1 MNTMHPIRTTS
12 MTLISAL
19 TLALFLAACGGEA
32 ELDTEVAEMEQGEMD
47 HENMGAMQATPPVGV
62 AEPRMEDGVQVVDVT
77 VGQMG
82 YEPREI
88 RLDAGVPA
96 RLVFTRQIEGECP
109 SQVQV
114 PAFGVE
120 PVDLP
125 MNEPVA
131 VEFTPGEAGTFQ
143 FVCGMEMME
152 GTLVVSS

>member
-1 MNTMHPIRTTS
+1 M
-12 MTLISAL
+12 
-19 TLALFLAACGGEA
+19 
-32 ELDTEVAEMEQGEMD
+32 EMD
-47 HENMGAMQATPPVGV
+47 EAASTEAQMQ
-62 AEPRMEDGVQVVDVT
+62 DGVQVVKIDIL
-77 VGQMG
+77 GG
-82 YEPREI
+82 GFEPAQI
-88 RLDAGVPA
+88 RLEKGVPA

-131 VEFTPGEAGTFQ
+131 VEFTPEEAGTFQ